1 MDWSRGDRS
10 NIEDRR
16 GDSPAVGGGGFSLGG
31 RGVPMGIGG
40 VLVLLLISWLT
51 GTDPTSLL
59 TDSGP
64 VSSGAPARSAP
75 PSSTSAAEERT
86 VDFVD
91 AVANDV
97 QDMWASVLG
106 SRYERTKVVLFREAV
121 QSGCGVADAA
131 SGPFYCPEDRK
142 VFLDLSFLDELNR
155 RFGAPGEFARA
166 YVIAHEFSH
175 HVQHLTGY
183 DRASAAGAGN
193 ASVAVEL
200 QADCLAGVWGHQAS
214 LRETATPGHVAV
226 RSGDAAEALNAAAA
240 IGDDRLQRMAT
251 GHVSPESFTHGT
263 SAQRV
268 DAFRRGMDSGDPRA
282 CGLGR

>member
-16 GDSPAVGGGGFSLGG
+16 GDSPGGGGFSFGG
-31 RGVPMGIGG
+31 RGLPIGIGG
-40 VLVLLLISWLT
+40 LLVLLFISWLT
-51 GTDPTSLL
+51 GTDITSLL
-59 TDSGP
+59 TDQGP
-64 VSSGAPARSAP
+64 PPDTPSASSSAP
-75 PSSTSAAEERT
+75 PASTSAAEERT

-97 QDMWASVLG
+97 QDLWASALG
-106 SRYERTKVVLFREAV
+106 GRYERTKVVLFRDAV

-142 VFLDLSFLDELNR
+142 VYLDLSFLDELNR

-166 YVIAHEFSH
+166 YVIAHEFGH
-175 HVQHLTGY
+175 HVQHLTGS
-183 DRASAAGAGN
+183 DRASAVGAGN
-193 ASVAVEL
+193 GSVAVEL

-226 RSGDAAEALNAAAA
+226 RSGDAEEALNAAAA

-251 GHVSPESFTHGT
+251 GHVSPERFTHGT

-268 DAFRRGMDSGDPRA
+268 EAFQRGMDSGDPRA

>member
-1 MDWSRGDRS
+1 MDWSSGDRS

-16 GDSPAVGGGGFSLGG
+16 GDSPGGGGFRFGG
-31 RGVPMGIGG
+31 RGVPLGIGG
-40 VLVLLLISWLT
+40 VLVLLFISWLT
-51 GTDPTSLL
+51 GTDITSLL
-59 TDSGP
+59 TDQGP
-64 VSSGAPARSAP
+64 PSDTPSASAP
-75 PSSTSAAEERT
+75 PASTSPGEERT

-97 QDMWASVLG
+97 QDTWASALG
-106 SRYERTKVVLFREAV
+106 NRYERTKVVLFRDAV

-142 VFLDLSFLDELNR
+142 VYLDLSFLDELNR

-166 YVIAHEFSH
+166 YVIAHEFGH

-183 DRASAAGAGN
+183 DRASAAGPGN
-193 ASVAVEL
+193 GSVAVEL
-200 QADCLAGVWGHQAS
+200 QADCLARVWGHQAS
-214 LRETATPGHVAV
+214 LREKATPGHVAV
-226 RSGDAAEALNAAAA
+226 RSGDAEEALNAAAA

-251 GHVSPESFTHGT
+251 GHVSPDRFTHGS

-268 DAFRRGMDSGDPRA
+268 EAFRRGMDSGDPRA